1 MITFKLTQIR
11 RTIATAMM
19 VALISGTLA
28 GTVSPLSAQDA
39 PAIDPNTGLAVPP
52 VPAANFVPGRM
63 IGMRPEEKRPLV
75 LKENER
81 NPYAKRSTEEETAGD
96 EAVNE
101 EEQQI
106 RARLSSLTVSGRSQ
120 GPNGLRVLLGDIIL
134 EQGRL
139 LPQLL
144 ETQSE
149 NLKVMEI
156 NEDTVIL
163 GWLDIESNEPTGK
176 TMQVAY
182 DLTPMVSYA
191 LHGQESPEA
200 DANGEVAAPLMGV
213 LRIGQDRKTSESR
226 MAISKKSTEIPREV
240 FEAGQ

>member
-1 MITFKLTQIR
+1 MITIKLTQIR
-11 RTIATAMM
+11 RTIARAMM
-19 VALISGTLA
+19 VAFIAGTLA
-28 GTVSPLSAQDA
+28 GAVPPLSAQDA
-39 PAIDPNTGLAVPP
+39 PAIDPNTGLPVAP

-63 IGMRPEEKRPLV
+63 IGMRPDEKRPLV

-81 NPYAKRSTEEETAGD
+81 NPYAKRSVKEEATGEEG
-96 EAVNE
+96 VNE

-106 RARLSSLTVSGRSQ
+106 RARLSSLSVSGCSQ

-134 EQGRL
+134 EQGKL

-149 NLKVMEI
+149 NLRVMEI

-182 DLTPMVSYA
+182 DLTPIVCYA
-191 LHGQESPEA
+191 LHGQEAREA
-200 DANGEVAAPLMGV
+200 DANGEVTAPLMGV
-213 LRIGQDRKTSESR
+213 LRIGHDRKTSESR
-226 MAISKKSTEIPREV
+226 MAISKNAPQIPRKV

>member
-1 MITFKLTQIR
+1 MITLTSPFEKAFG
-11 RTIATAMM
+11 IALLAF
-19 VALISGTLA
+19 IFA
-28 GTVSPLSAQDA
+28 GTGAFSQE
-39 PAIDPNTGLAVPP
+39 AVPP
-52 VPAANFVPGRM
+52 ADGSMPAAAPSPAANFVPGRM
-63 IGMRPEEKRPLV
+63 IGMRPDEKRPLA

-81 NPYAKRSTEEETAGD
+81 NPYAKRSEEEEATGD
-96 EAVNE
+96 EGVNA

-106 RARLSSLTVSGRSQ
+106 RARLSSLSVSGRSQ

-144 ETQSE
+144 QEQSE
-149 NLKVMEI
+149 NLKVVEI

-163 GWLDIESNEPTGK
+163 GWLDIETGEPTGK

-191 LHGQESPEA
+191 LHGQEAPVVDEHS
-200 DANGEVAAPLMGV
+200 GEVAERAMGV
-213 LRIGQDRKTSESR
+213 LRVGQERKKTESR
-226 MAISKKSTEIPREV
+226 MAAGKQGPKIPREV